1 MSLPLSSL
9 FGKKTPVLK
18 RDTAPIKNPGYAK
31 ILKADPAKFKFG
43 PTSQKA

>member
-18 RDTAPIKNPGYAK
+18 RDTAPQKSPGYAK
-31 ILKADPAKFKFG
+31 ILEADPAKLKFA